1 MKSYDPKQ
9 DSRHIYLNG
18 NNFYGYETFKFFSS
32 SEFKWIDSK
41 EIGLSE
47 YTSNSSKGCVLEVGL
62 EYSKKLRELHIDYP
76 LTPNKIEINREMLS
90 EYQLKITYLYDIPIG
105 NVKKLVANVLD
116 KEKYV
121 IYYEHFKLYLRLGL
135 KLKK

>member
-1 MKSYDPKQ
+1 MNILAIVQSW
-9 DSRHIYLNG
+9 S
-18 NNFYGYETFKFFSS
+18 
-32 SEFKWIDSK
+32 
-41 EIGLSE
+41 
-47 YTSNSSKGCVLEVGL
+47 CVLEVGL